1 MIKSDLT
8 GLRNFT
14 NQVKQAKK
22 QIENIDTILDK
33 LAELGRKTIQEAHDT
48 IYSSYGTSFKGE
60 HNEKTTVIVRNEGN
74 TRVIEASGNSVLFIE
89 YGTGVTFNTP
99 QSDRP
104 PHISN
109 IGEYG
114 KGYGKRKVWGY
125 KVGDT
130 LVKTRGNKAATGIT
144 KAIEAI
150 EEELPKLLKGGAF
163 TDRY

>member
-60 HNEKTTVIVRNEGN
+60 HNEKTTL
-74 TRVIEASGNSVLFIE
+74 S
-89 YGTGVTFNTP
+89 
-99 QSDRP
+99 
-104 PHISN
+104 
-109 IGEYG
+109 
-114 KGYGKRKVWGY
+114 
-125 KVGDT
+125 
-130 LVKTRGNKAATGIT
+130 
-144 KAIEAI
+144 
-150 EEELPKLLKGGAF
+150 
-163 TDRY
+163 

>member
-1 MIKSDLT
+1 M
-8 GLRNFT
+8 
-14 NQVKQAKK
+14 
-22 QIENIDTILDK
+22 
-33 LAELGRKTIQEAHDT
+33 
-48 IYSSYGTSFKGE
+48 
-60 HNEKTTVIVRNEGN
+60 
-74 TRVIEASGNSVLFIE
+74 FIE
-89 YGTGVTFNTP
+89 YGTGVSFNTP

-125 KVGDT
+125 KVGNT
-130 LVKTRGNKAATGIT
+130 LVKTRGNKAAIGIT